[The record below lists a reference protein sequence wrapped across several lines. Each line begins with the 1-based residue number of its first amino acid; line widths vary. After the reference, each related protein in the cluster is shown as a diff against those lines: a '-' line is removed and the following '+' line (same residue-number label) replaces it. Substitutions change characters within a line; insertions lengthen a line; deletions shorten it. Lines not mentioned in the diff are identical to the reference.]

1 MHLPDIKLYMHMI
14 RELVSSKELH
24 LYSLWAS
31 TRISS
36 PTFTSAF
43 GDGPE
48 MERALPSPALA
59 S

>member
-1 MHLPDIKLYMHMI
+1 MI
-14 RELVSSKELH
+14 TELVSSKELH
-24 LYSLWAS
+24 LWSLWAS
-31 TRISS
+31 TSISS